1 MGDWQKAFE
10 RSSMTRAVI
19 CFLSIASSTLFVSW
33 IFKVS
38 VECALV
44 GRKAFVVY
52 EVDIGLIQN
61 NFLTFWMQQ
70 LEETMVCYWLLIQDC
85 RL

>member
-1 MGDWQKAFE
+1 
-10 RSSMTRAVI
+10 MTRAVI
-19 CFLSIASSTLFVSW
+19 CFLSIASNTLFVSW

-44 GRKAFVVY
+44 GRKAFVVFK
-52 EVDIGLIQN
+52 VDIELTQN

-70 LEETMVCYWLLIQDC
+70 LEKTMVCYWLLIQDC